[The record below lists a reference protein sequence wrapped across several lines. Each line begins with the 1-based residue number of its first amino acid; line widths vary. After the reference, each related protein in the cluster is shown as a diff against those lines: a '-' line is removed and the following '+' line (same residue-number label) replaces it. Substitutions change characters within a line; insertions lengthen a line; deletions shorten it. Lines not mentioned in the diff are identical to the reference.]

1 VPERALVAHKFAFE
15 GARVL
20 LAGLPGDP
28 VDDVAGTIRGR
39 GGLAETYCGDLS
51 KNFMRKS
58 A

>member
-28 VDDVAGTIRGR
+28 VGDVAGTIRGR
-39 GGLAETYCGDLS
+39 GGLPKRIAAIFP